1 MARYL
6 YLRVSTA
13 SQGFEQQIQDIKA
26 YGIDPDSVDGII
38 EEHESGGKSYT
49 DRKFQQLLNRCKPGD
64 TIYAA
69 STDRLGRSFTDM
81 IRLMNDAK
89 ERGIV
94 IVACKQNIR
103 LDSDDIGTKILLTVT
118 AIIDEDERKRIK
130 HRTANKK
137 AWQREQIEKHGYFI
151 IENGPNA
158 GERCNYVGSP
168 KFDDMSEAQRSA
180 ILAAREASA
189 AARTD
194 AAISWRDSSQAVKFV
209 RRKKAEGWGVAQITE
224 ELGKLYDEFLSTDSG
239 ANPYATPTG
248 CKPSKGT
255 VSKWCREMNP
265 IAV

>member
-137 AWQREQIEKHGYFI
+137 AWQREQIAKQGYFI

-158 GERCNYVGSP
+158 GKRCTYIGSP
-168 KFDDMSEAQRSA
+168 KWDEMSEAQKSA
-180 ILAAREASA
+180 TVAAREASIA
-189 AARTD
+189 SKQD
-194 AAISWRDSSQAVKFV
+194 AAILWRESSKAYKRAV
-209 RRKKAEGWGVAQITE
+209 RKRAEGWSVTQITADLAE
-224 ELGKLYDEFLSTDSG
+224 LYDE
-239 ANPYATPTG
+239 NPEDYGTPTG

-255 VSKWCREMNP
+255 VSKWLRGANP